1 MLNQVYFL
9 FIVSIFMSKGA
20 NMQSAFVEGFG
31 VGGGL
36 IMAIGAQNAFVLT
49 QGVRR
54 NYQYLVASICTL
66 CDIVL
71 IGFGVAGVGATV
83 NMHPEVAQ
91 WIGWAGS
98 IFLFWYGLRALR
110 SALRGGHLEM
120 ENSISLSRTR
130 VVAATLA
137 VTLLNPHVYLDT
149 MLFLGGISTQFE
161 GQGRYIFG
169 LGAMSASVIWFFS
182 LSFGGR
188 FLAPF
193 FRRAVTWRLLDLFV
207 CLIMWGIGAIMIYRL
222 LLL

>member
-1 MLNQVYFL
+1 
-9 FIVSIFMSKGA
+9 
-20 NMQSAFVEGFG
+20 MQSAFVEGFG

-54 NYQYLVASICTL
+54 NYHYLVAFICAV
-66 CDIVL
+66 CDILL
-71 IGFGVAGVGATV
+71 IGLGVAGVGATV
-83 NMHPEVAQ
+83 KMHPEVGQ

-98 IFLFWYGLRALR
+98 MFLFWYGLRALR

-120 ENSISLSRTR
+120 ENSTSFSRNR

-149 MLFLGGISTQFE
+149 MLFLGAISTQFV
-161 GQGRYIFG
+161 GGGRYLFG
-169 LGAMSASVIWFFS
+169 LGAMSASIVWFFS
-182 LSFGGR
+182 LSVGGQ

-193 FRRAVTWRLLDLFV
+193 FKRATTWRLLDLFV
-207 CLIMWGIGAIMIYRL
+207 CLTMWGICLAMVFRL
-222 LLL
+222 TA